1 MARRGSTKRPRNNVL
16 SEVSWAELYANDDY
30 DNGMSWQDRE
40 ELSRSIMIDKNNKA
54 KKFDAITG
62 VYQIADSVLTNS
74 SIQVT
79 HGDFSE
85 MENGS
90 KAPAWS
96 DGKAIYFNTSVLNDI
111 NDSTI
116 LSLNGIN
123 YHEVCHILWTP
134 RAGSDLVKNVI
145 KNGYTQAFNS
155 LEDQRIE
162 TLMVSRFPS
171 TREALTKACL
181 SYILE
186 QENGALAYPL
196 IRGRRFLPIA
206 IRQMSADLF
215 TMAFGSQIAQ
225 RVADLVDEY
234 RLLNVPSEPKRALEI
249 IGAYSDLLNLTD
261 TSKGNQNQNGEG
273 EQGEGEGSS
282 EGEGSDSD
290 EGKANNGKP
299 MAGHGLCGDRSPLK
313 SGRNESGAK
322 QGAQAER
329 AKNTDTKS
337 DSVQQGIEDKSST
350 KSDSNSMG
358 TGEAHTQSNTNSM
371 PEAESPKDEFAEL
384 VRQSIET
391 IMRSPQAK
399 AEARQIR
406 SAIREVEHD
415 GSGVRQAT
423 YDQYEVSGE
432 YRSAS
437 SAFGRELEQL
447 MLDNDPAWLRYNPTG
462 KLNVQ
467 RAMNMDVNQLNTVFD
482 RWHEGNDNFDIE
494 AVILLDNS
502 GSMSGSIHEA
512 NQSVWAIKR
521 ALEEIDGRVTVY
533 AFSDDT
539 ELLYSNS
546 DRTTAKYRSVFK
558 GGSTNPIEGL
568 LEAERI
574 LESSKRKTKL
584 LFTVSDGDWSRHND
598 CDETIKRIN
607 DLEGVTSTA
616 VFIAGAWTYN
626 HMATLAES
634 DRVQLLDQY
643 RHNCHSVSVVTK
655 PTELIG
661 VARNLM
667 RGLSRA

>member
-1 MARRGSTKRPRNNVL
+1 
-16 SEVSWAELYANDDY
+16 
-30 DNGMSWQDRE
+30 
-40 ELSRSIMIDKNNKA
+40 MIERNNKA

-79 HGDFSE
+79 HGNFAD

-111 NDSTI
+111 TDSTI

-145 KNGYTQAFNS
+145 KNGYVKAFNA

-186 QENGALAYPL
+186 QDTGALAYPL

-215 TMAFGSQIAQ
+215 AGMFGSGLAQ

-234 RLLNVPSEPKRALEI
+234 RLLNVPSEPKRALEVI
-249 IGAYSDLLNLTD
+249 KAYSDLLNLTD

-273 EQGEGEGSS
+273 EQGEGEGSD
-282 EGEGSDSD
+282 EGEGSNSG
-290 EGKANNGKP
+290 EGKANGGKP
-299 MAGHGLCGDRSPLK
+299 MAGHGLCGDRAPLK

-322 QGAQAER
+322 QGAQMQR

-337 DSVQQGIEDKSST
+337 DSVPQGVDKPDNKSGNESSP
-350 KSDSNSMG
+350 SMG
-358 TGEAHTQSNTNSM
+358 TGDGHTQSNTNSM
-371 PEAESPKDEFAEL
+371 PEADSPNDEFAEL

-423 YDQYEVSGE
+423 YEQYEVSGE

-447 MLDNDPAWLRYNPTG
+447 MLDNDPAWLRHNPTG

-467 RAMNMDVNQLNTVFD
+467 RAMNMDVNELNTVFD

-502 GSMSGSIHEA
+502 GSMGGSIHEA

-558 GGSTNPIEGL
+558 GGNTNPIEGL

-584 LFTVSDGDWSRHND
+584 LFTVSDGDWNRTND

-607 DLEGVTSTA
+607 DLEGVISTA
-616 VFIAGAWTYN
+616 VFIAGSWAYN
-626 HMATLAES
+626 HMAGLADT

-643 RHNCHSVSVVTK
+643 RHSCHSLSLVTK

>member
-1 MARRGSTKRPRNNVL
+1 MARRVSTKRPKNNVL
-16 SEVSWAELYANDDY
+16 SEVTWAEIYSQDEHATNLSWDD
-30 DNGMSWQDRE
+30 RA
-40 ELSRSIMIDKNNKA
+40 ELTKSIMLDKQNKA

-62 VYQIADSVLTNS
+62 VYQIADSVLTGS

-85 MENGS
+85 MEYGS
-90 KAPAWS
+90 DAPAWS
-96 DGKAIYFNTSVLNDI
+96 DGKSIYFNTSVLNDI
-111 NDSTI
+111 TDSTI

-145 KNGYTQAFNS
+145 KNGYVMAFNS

-215 TMAFGSQIAQ
+215 TQAFGSQIAQ

-249 IGAYSDLLNLTD
+249 IKAYSDLLNLTD

-273 EQGEGEGSS
+273 EQGEGEGSNS
-282 EGEGSDSD
+282 GKDN
-290 EGKANNGKP
+290 KANNGKP
-299 MAGHGLCGDRSPLK
+299 MAGHGLCGDRAPLK

-322 QGAQAER
+322 QGAQAQR

-337 DSVQQGIEDKSST
+337 DSVPQGVPDNKSN
-350 KSDSNSMG
+350 SDSNNAMG
-358 TGEAHTQSNTNSM
+358 TGEANNQSNTNSM
-371 PEAESPKDEFAEL
+371 PEADPPTDEFAEL
-384 VRQSIET
+384 VKQSIET

-399 AEARQIR
+399 SEARQIR

-415 GSGVRQAT
+415 GSGVRQAN
-423 YDQYEVSGE
+423 YDQYEVSSA

-447 MLDNDPAWLRYNPTG
+447 MLDNDPAWLRHNPTG

-467 RAMNMDVNQLNTVFD
+467 RAMNMDVNELNTVFD

-502 GSMSGSIHEA
+502 GSMSGTIHEA

-546 DRTTAKYRSVFK
+546 DRTTARYRSVFK

-584 LFTVSDGDWSRHND
+584 LFTVSDGDWSRTND
-598 CDETIKRIN
+598 CDDTIRRIN

-616 VFIAGAWTYN
+616 VFIAGKWAYDQ
-626 HMATLAES
+626 LAKLDEAE
-634 DRVQLLDQY
+634 RTQALDQY
-643 RHNCHSVSVVTK
+643 RHNCHALSLVTK